1 MEKIINKI
9 KTSIES
15 YLTENI
21 ENEDKAIDFILYNP
35 KTNESYVLASNGV
48 DEIILFA
55 PYTKNYP
62 KGYTNVPD

>member
-48 DEIILFA
+48 D
-55 PYTKNYP
+55 
-62 KGYTNVPD
+62 

>member
-35 KTNESYVLASNGV
+35 KTNE
-48 DEIILFA
+48 I
-55 PYTKNYP
+55 
-62 KGYTNVPD
+62 

>member
-9 KTSIES
+9 KESIES

-62 KGYTNVPD
+62 KG